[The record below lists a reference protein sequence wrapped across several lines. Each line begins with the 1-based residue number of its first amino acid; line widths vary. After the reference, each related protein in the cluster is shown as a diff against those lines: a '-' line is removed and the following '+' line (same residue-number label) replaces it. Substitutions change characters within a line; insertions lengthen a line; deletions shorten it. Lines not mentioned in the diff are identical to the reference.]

1 MVIKIFLSTSMFDF
15 NHFLKDSKFYD
26 SQNKMIVGKMKIE
39 RKGIPVDK
47 FVGLKSE
54 E

>member
-1 MVIKIFLSTSMFDF
+1 MFDF
-15 NHFLKDSKFYD
+15 SHFLKDSKFYD